1 MGEDEDVVKEEHNG
15 GGQNKTQ
22 KGEQD
27 IERRPQKAKSQTG
40 DVLDLRSRSAE
51 IRNLRVDRKQGICR
65 GRTHRPRHH
74 SIFEGVDCITV
85 TFPATTLTA

>member
-1 MGEDEDVVKEEHNG
+1 MGEDEDVVKEEQNG
-15 GGQNKTQ
+15 GDQNKTQ

-51 IRNLRVDRKQGICR
+51 IR
-65 GRTHRPRHH
+65 T
-74 SIFEGVDCITV
+74 SE
-85 TFPATTLTA
+85 LTRARDLYR

>member
-1 MGEDEDVVKEEHNG
+1 MGEDEDVVKEEQNG
-15 GGQNKTQ
+15 GDQNKTQ

-51 IRNLRVDRKQGICR
+51 IRN
-65 GRTHRPRHH
+65 
-74 SIFEGVDCITV
+74 
-85 TFPATTLTA
+85 